1 MKSFRI
7 RILAVA
13 LAALSSAGAFAADPI
28 AYQSA
33 AFVDYSVSGE
43 PGGYF
48 LDSTQS
54 IGAAF
59 QITQATDVTSI
70 GGYFSQYSADS
81 IFGAIVPLASLASM
95 PSGGVDSNALA
106 HVVFT
111 PTGTDQLVSMNV
123 HLDPGFYGVVFGS
136 GLWGATGTSAL
147 VSGQDG
153 ANSQLFSGT
162 GTGWNTFAAPDVSL
176 EVDGTVTPVPEPSE
190 SALMVGGLATLGL
203 VMRRHRA
210 AR

>member
-7 RILAVA
+7 RILAST
-13 LAALSSAGAFAADPI
+13 LAALGCAGAFAADPI
-28 AYQSA
+28 IYQSA
-33 AFVDYSVSGE
+33 AFVDYTTSGE

-48 LDSTQS
+48 LDNSRS

-59 QITQATDVTSI
+59 QIIQATDVTSI
-70 GGYFSQYSADS
+70 GGYFSQYSTDS
-81 IFGAIVPLASLASM
+81 IFGAIVPLASLASV
-95 PSGGVDSNALA
+95 PSAGVDSNALA

-111 PTGTDQLVSMNV
+111 PVGTDQLVSMNV

-136 GLWGATGTSAL
+136 GLWGTTGTSAL

-162 GTGWNTFAAPDVSL
+162 GTGWNTFAPADMSI
-176 EVDGTVTPVPEPSE
+176 EVDGTVAPVPEPSE
-190 SALMVGGLATLGL
+190 SALLVGGLAALGL
-203 VMRRHRA
+203 VLHRRRA
-210 AR
+210 SR

>member
-1 MKSFRI
+1 MKSFRF
-7 RILAVA
+7 RLLVVA
-13 LAALSSAGAFAADPI
+13 LAALSSASAFAADPI
-28 AYQSA
+28 VYQSA
-33 AFVDYSVSGE
+33 AFVDYTTSAE

-48 LDSTQS
+48 LDNTQS

-70 GGYFSQYSADS
+70 GGYFTQYSADS
-81 IFGAIVPLASLASM
+81 IFGAIAPLASLASM
-95 PSGGVDSNALA
+95 PSAGIDTNALA

-111 PTGTDQLVSMNV
+111 PTGTDQLVSMSV

-136 GLWGATGTSAL
+136 GLWGTTGTSAL

-162 GTGWNTFAAPDVSL
+162 GTGWNTFAAADVSI

-190 SALMVGGLATLGL
+190 SALMVGGLAALGL
-203 VMRRHRA
+203 VLRRRGA
-210 AR
+210 VR